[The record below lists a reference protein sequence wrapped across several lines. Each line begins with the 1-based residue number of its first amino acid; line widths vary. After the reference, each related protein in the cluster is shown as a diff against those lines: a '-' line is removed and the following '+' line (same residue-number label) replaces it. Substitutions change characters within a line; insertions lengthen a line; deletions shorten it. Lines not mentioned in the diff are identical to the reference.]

1 MPLDWAACI
10 PCYRAPL
17 QFAAHAPYVRTH
29 GLTAVIYLYFGD
41 CPLVDDR
48 AELSVVSHVC
58 QKKTKNKNKNL
69 QSTRQ
74 FVFIPNNIIA
84 YTLCGTMPTL
94 KQGVVYARTRL
105 ITRC

>member
-1 MPLDWAACI
+1 MVPRPASNCGT
-10 PCYRAPL
+10 RT
-17 QFAAHAPYVRTH
+17 VRTDI
-29 GLTAVIYLYFGD
+29 GLTAVFIYILVIF
-41 CPLVDDR
+41 PLVDR
-48 AELSVVSHVC
+48 AEWSVVSHVC

-84 YTLCGTMPTL
+84 YTLCGTMPIL